1 MSTKS
6 KLPGPALRKIML
18 WLLVLF
24 LLILAA
30 GVAALTAVGRE
41 SRESEWERSCQAIE
55 ERLKS
60 LDNSLSSLN
69 LYLAGLMLTSTDV
82 QDILT
87 QQDSQKRNAAA
98 RQLQAN
104 LVAHGE
110 LIPGYYNFFF
120 YDSQSGVEVFCYD
133 SVSDY
138 NACTRLRGWIRE
150 QAQAGA
156 KISSNFLWEPVSAGK
171 EAYLLQCN
179 QLGSAMIACW
189 TPCNLAFSF
198 LSGTVPSEESFYTV
212 LDKDGTLVFPKESE
226 EIFMS
231 GERDKLGRY
240 SQEFTM
246 RYGDLTMLVVDRPS
260 GYQKMLMLFTIFFLV
275 TLGIVAGFAVYT
287 LTYFQRY
294 IQQPFQRLQD
304 HVNDFASTRKEAK
317 RKGFAELNMAMAAFD
332 SLVDQLNELKIEQYE
347 EKIYLAKTQLEFF
360 QLQIKPH
367 FFVNAFSILHGMAQ
381 KKEYARIQQFCITLS
396 DYVRYLFRD
405 GLSMVSL
412 EDELKVVRDYLD
424 IQNIRYRAQS
434 ALGEDIPPELLSVNI
449 PPLLLLT
456 FVENAVK
463 HSVEDLS
470 MLAIFIQAQPVH
482 QEDGDSIRLTVSGN
496 CSGFSQEDLAE
507 LNAPEQNL
515 PSSDGLHVGVENVRK
530 RLSLMYGVEFQ
541 LHFSNRGESSV
552 VEIVIP
558 NRPDLHS

>member
-1 MSTKS
+1 M
-6 KLPGPALRKIML
+6 
-18 WLLVLF
+18 
-24 LLILAA
+24 
-30 GVAALTAVGRE
+30 
-41 SRESEWERSCQAIE
+41 
-55 ERLKS
+55 
-60 LDNSLSSLN
+60 
-69 LYLAGLMLTSTDV
+69 
-82 QDILT
+82 
-87 QQDSQKRNAAA
+87 
-98 RQLQAN
+98 
-104 LVAHGE
+104 
-110 LIPGYYNFFF
+110 
-120 YDSQSGVEVFCYD
+120 
-133 SVSDY
+133 
-138 NACTRLRGWIRE
+138 
-150 QAQAGA
+150 
-156 KISSNFLWEPVSAGK
+156 
-171 EAYLLQCN
+171 
-179 QLGSAMIACW
+179 
-189 TPCNLAFSF
+189 
-198 LSGTVPSEESFYTV
+198 
-212 LDKDGTLVFPKESE
+212 
-226 EIFMS
+226 
-231 GERDKLGRY
+231 
-240 SQEFTM
+240 
-246 RYGDLTMLVVDRPS
+246 
-260 GYQKMLMLFTIFFLV
+260 
-275 TLGIVAGFAVYT
+275 
-287 LTYFQRY
+287 
-294 IQQPFQRLQD
+294 
-304 HVNDFASTRKEAK
+304 
-317 RKGFAELNMAMAAFD
+317 
-332 SLVDQLNELKIEQYE
+332 
-347 EKIYLAKTQLEFF
+347 AKTQLEFF

>member
-1 MSTKS
+1 
-6 KLPGPALRKIML
+6 
-18 WLLVLF
+18 
-24 LLILAA
+24 
-30 GVAALTAVGRE
+30 
-41 SRESEWERSCQAIE
+41 
-55 ERLKS
+55 
-60 LDNSLSSLN
+60 
-69 LYLAGLMLTSTDV
+69 
-82 QDILT
+82 
-87 QQDSQKRNAAA
+87 
-98 RQLQAN
+98 
-104 LVAHGE
+104 
-110 LIPGYYNFFF
+110 
-120 YDSQSGVEVFCYD
+120 
-133 SVSDY
+133 
-138 NACTRLRGWIRE
+138 
-150 QAQAGA
+150 
-156 KISSNFLWEPVSAGK
+156 
-171 EAYLLQCN
+171 
-179 QLGSAMIACW
+179 
-189 TPCNLAFSF
+189 
-198 LSGTVPSEESFYTV
+198 
-212 LDKDGTLVFPKESE
+212 
-226 EIFMS
+226 MS

-260 GYQKMLMLFTIFFLV
+260 GYQEMLMLFTIFFLV